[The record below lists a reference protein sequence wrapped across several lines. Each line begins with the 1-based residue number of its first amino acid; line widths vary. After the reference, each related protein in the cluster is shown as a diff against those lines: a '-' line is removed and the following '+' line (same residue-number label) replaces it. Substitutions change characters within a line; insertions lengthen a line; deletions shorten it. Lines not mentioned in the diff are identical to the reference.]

1 MAAPLLGHLDPRFLE
16 LMDEVKQKLRQ
27 VFGTGNRMTLPISG
41 TGSAGIECGLANLV
55 REGDRVVV
63 GVAGV
68 FGGRMMEMVRRLGGE
83 PVPVEVPWGTPVPV
97 ERLAEEV
104 RRKPTAL
111 LAVVHAETSTGVLQS
126 LDGLAEAAHDQ
137 DALLMVDSVTSL
149 GGLPVDVDSR
159 GIDLCASGTQK
170 CLSAPPGL
178 APLTVNEQAM
188 ERIRKRSTTVR
199 SWYLD
204 LNLLDAYWGEE
215 RVYHHT
221 APISMIYGLSVAL
234 DLVLEEGLEA
244 RFRRHRAGHER
255 LRDGLARM
263 GLQIMPAEEHRL
275 PMLNAV
281 KVPGGVDEKAIR
293 GRLLE
298 EWGIEIGGGLGP
310 LAGKIWRVGL
320 MGESNRPA
328 SIDLL
333 LKALE
338 TLLGERRAD

>member
-1 MAAPLLGHLDPRFLE
+1 MATPLLGHLDPRFLE
-16 LMDEVKQKLRQ
+16 LMDQVQQKLRQ
-27 VFGTGNRMTLPISG
+27 VFGTANRLTLPISG

-68 FGGRMMEMVRRLGGE
+68 FGGRMVEMVRRLGGD
-83 PVPVEVPWGTPVPV
+83 PVPVEAEWGTPVPV
-97 ERLAEEV
+97 ERLVQEV
-104 RRKPTAL
+104 RRQPTSL
-111 LAVVHAETSTGVLQS
+111 LAIVHAETSTGVLQP
-126 LDGLAEAAHDQ
+126 LEGLSRAVHEAGG
-137 DALLMVDSVTSL
+137 LLMVDAVTSL
-149 GGLPVDVDSR
+149 GGLPVDVDAR
-159 GIDLCASGTQK
+159 GIDLAASGTQK

-178 APLTVNEQAM
+178 APLTVGERAL
-188 ERIRKRSTTVR
+188 ERIRKRPGACR

-204 LNLLDAYWGEE
+204 LTMLDAYWGQE

-244 RFRRHRAGHER
+244 RFERHRRGHER
-255 LRDGLARM
+255 LVQGLQRM
-263 GLQIMPAEEHRL
+263 GLGLLPLPAHRL

-281 KVPGGVDEKAIR
+281 RVPDGVEEKR
-293 GRLLE
+293 VRQRLLE

-328 SIDLL
+328 HIDLFL
-333 LKALE
+333 AALE
-338 TLLGERRAD
+338 VALAGGSPA